1 MARLPLARI
10 ASLARTRL
18 RSLGSRVTAA
28 GLVALGLVAA
38 APFASGCAA
47 AWPVLRELSRPD
59 RTIVSP
65 PGEDGTQ
72 YLAVEGGPLASPA
85 GLRSRFSVVARQ
97 VCEGEYLE
105 LMEPTTTS
113 RRSGGVTRS
122 RMHEGYIR
130 CLLPGEREPGPGAT
144 AGPTVADAETKPSP
158 PRRARRA
165 NLARQSWTR

>member
-1 MARLPLARI
+1 MARLLLAPLART
-10 ASLARTRL
+10 ALLAFGL
-18 RSLGSRVTAA
+18 
-28 GLVALGLVAA
+28 LVAGTL
-38 APFASGCAA
+38 ASGCAA

-97 VCEGEYLE
+97 VCDGEYVK
-105 LMEPTTTS
+105 LMESTAS
-113 RRSGGVTRS
+113 RRSDGVTRS
-122 RMHEGYIR
+122 RVHEGYIR
-130 CLLPGEREPGPGAT
+130 CLLPDEREPG
-144 AGPTVADAETKPSP
+144 AGPTQAEAEAKPSA

-165 NLARQSWTR
+165 NLARQSWTP

>member
-1 MARLPLARI
+1 MPRPPLARL

-18 RSLGSRVTAA
+18 
-28 GLVALGLVAA
+28 LVALGLVAA

-65 PGEDGTQ
+65 PGDDGTQ

-85 GLRSRFSVVARQ
+85 GLRSRWKVVARQ

-105 LMEPTTTS
+105 LMEPTTSS

-122 RMHEGYIR
+122 RVHEGYIR
-130 CLLPGEREPGPGAT
+130 CLLPGEREPG
-144 AGPTVADAETKPSP
+144 AGPTVAEAEAKPAP
-158 PRRARRA
+158 RRRARRA
-165 NLARQSWTR
+165 SLARTGWAP